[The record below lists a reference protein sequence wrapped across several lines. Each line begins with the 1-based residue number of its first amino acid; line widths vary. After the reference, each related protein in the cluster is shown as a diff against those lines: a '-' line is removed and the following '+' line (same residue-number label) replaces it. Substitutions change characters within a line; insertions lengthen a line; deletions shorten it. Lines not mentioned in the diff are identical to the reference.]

1 MTNVKRLSLTVVVS
15 SLFAGCAAPPT
26 TSPTVSQSSAIE
38 IADYDSEVQALLRRA
53 DIEQPIAAAELKL
66 RAAERLV
73 TKGQPEQ
80 AAKVLADV
88 DTSNLPPKLRFDIIR
103 IQTEQA
109 LNNQQGEQALSYL
122 AYMPSLSTLPPEDL
136 AISEQLYIDAY
147 QLSGQAL
154 EQAHILIDSTQYIQD
169 EAQLRDL
176 HEKIW
181 IALQQVDDAAL
192 FAAIQQPNNDYVFQ
206 GWLELAAATRANSGS
221 DMDSWLAIWEA
232 HPAALFLPSPL
243 LSSSTPRAGGDAIA
257 ANRIGVLLPQ
267 SGRLAQ
273 AANAIKQGIITA
285 HQAAQQNGFA
295 PELAFI
301 DSSALST
308 PQAIFDA
315 AAQYNVDMLIGPLDK
330 SKVTELSQMDQLP
343 LPVLALNYADNG
355 AYNLYQ
361 YGLSAEDEAKQA
373 AIKAINDGKRIA
385 LVLTPDTDWGQ
396 RSQQAFIQQ
405 FTELGGQIADAAS
418 FTAANLN
425 QTIATLLQADQSQ
438 ARAKQLRKITGLKF
452 EFEERSRQ
460 DADVLLLAARAQ
472 DARLIKPVMAYYFA
486 GKLPVYATSQI
497 YGGTPNSQRDVD
509 LNGITFGEMPWVMLP
524 PSTIH
529 QQIAAQHSNANSRFG
544 RLYAMGVDAFNLH
557 PYLQQLSNEPNS
569 ELPGETGT
577 LSVNPQNQVSRK
589 LVWATFNQ
597 GVPQLPSSSDAP
609 TNLE

>member
-38 IADYDSEVQALLRRA
+38 IANYDSEVQALLRRA

-73 TKGQPEQ
+73 TQGKPEQ

-109 LNNQQGEQALSYL
+109 LNNQQGKQALSYL

-221 DMDSWLAIWEA
+221 DMDNWLVIWEA
-232 HPAALFLPSPL
+232 HPAALFLPSSL
-243 LSSSTPRAGGDAIA
+243 LESSTPRAGGDAIA

-295 PELAFI
+295 PELTFI
-301 DSSALST
+301 DSSVLAT

-315 AAQYNVDMLIGPLDK
+315 VAQYNVDMLIGPLDK
-330 SKVTELSQMDQLP
+330 SKVTQLSKMDQLP
-343 LPVLALNYADNG
+343 LPVLALNYADNS

-396 RSQQAFIQQ
+396 RSQQAFIEQ
-405 FTELGGQIADAAS
+405 FTELGGQIAYAAS

-425 QTIATLLQADQSQ
+425 QTITTLLQADKSQ

-472 DARLIKPVMAYYFA
+472 DARLIKPIMAYYFA

-497 YGGTPNSQRDVD
+497 YGGTPNSQRDAD

-524 PSTIH
+524 PSAIH
-529 QQIAAQHSNANSRFG
+529 QQIAAQHNNANSRFG
-544 RLYAMGVDAFNLH
+544 RLYAMGIDAFNLH

-569 ELPGETGT
+569 ELPGETGS